1 MRKPLTDHA
10 YQKKILMRLV
20 EEVRKLSA
28 RVDRLERH
36 RSNDTNDREDP
47 TKHRTREENEVS

>member
-28 RVDRLERH
+28 RVEILEGQK
-36 RSNDTNDREDP
+36 SNDTTDRKDP
-47 TKHRTREENEVS
+47 ERNRSGKENEVS